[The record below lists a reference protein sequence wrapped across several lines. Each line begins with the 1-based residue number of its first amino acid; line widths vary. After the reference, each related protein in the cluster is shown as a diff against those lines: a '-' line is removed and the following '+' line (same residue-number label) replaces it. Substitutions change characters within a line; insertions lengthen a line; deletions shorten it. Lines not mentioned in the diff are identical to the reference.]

1 MGAEENGAEVEEEE
15 DVDEEDEEALGE
27 EEEGRAKKTSTKKP
41 KEKRV
46 KKRKTV
52 RARRKRKEMIK
63 NFVNFFVVT
72 QPRHFVLHIPNTPP
86 HHHLCSRN
94 KARRDRLRQ
103 FEKNPIQRAKC
114 QTNPYQKRPNIRYKA
129 KKNQSK
135 RWCFLSNN
143 KKKRILFPPLKKEK
157 KKKKKKKKK

>member
-1 MGAEENGAEVEEEE
+1 MGEEEE

-27 EEEGRAKKTSTKKP
+27 EEEGDG
-41 KEKRV
+41 E
-46 KKRKTV
+46 
-52 RARRKRKEMIK
+52 I
-63 NFVNFFVVT
+63 FLFVVT

-103 FEKNPIQRAKC
+103 FEKNTPIQRAKC
-114 QTNPYQKRPNIRYKA
+114 QTNPYQKTTEHPLQSE

-135 RWCFLSNN
+135 RWCFLSN
-143 KKKRILFPPLKKEK
+143 KKRILSSPPLKTEISLEK
-157 KKKKKKKKK
+157 SNEKLFALFCSCEFVLVINLSRQKKTKNYPKVT